1 MIRTLSYK
9 NVSIICPQNRVE
21 NYLAYCAHVF
31 KISKVKFIK
40 EIKFLEQ
47 NTDIVFIDQKNLV
60 SDKIE
65 LLFKKKINLLVILLW
80 NSDRDYFTY
89 KNKII
94 SLKKKFKVQ
103 LLSVSNFSKNI
114 YFPLNNFK
122 IKRKP
127 SLISISGIRLL
138 KRIKYNFPLIH
149 GLYNFIKYFNV
160 AKIFVQ
166 KQKLVYVGIGN
177 KNDVI
182 NQLIWLRKQNYS
194 KQINKICRIIIND
207 IKKLSYIDFN
217 KKFYKNFNSKLYQ
230 DLPIPLK
237 FFFTQVAIKYLVLS
251 HLFNFKNFY
260 HKNNS
265 SYPLDLL
272 KTNIYKKIYHL
283 NFGNS
288 SGNATAEM
296 RQIYLEKFYK
306 DRYLDLRVFK
316 NNENLQKK
324 KFFKNKFTKFH
335 SKITKFYNFKNYSA
349 NLSELLIE
357 IKKIKSS

>member
-1 MIRTLSYK
+1 MIKTLK
-9 NVSIICPQNRVE
+9 NKNIKIICPENRIA
-21 NYLAYCAHVF
+21 NYLAYCDHVF
-31 KISKVKFIK
+31 EIKKVKFFGKIK
-40 EIKFLEQ
+40 LLEDH
-47 NTDIVFIDQKNLV
+47 TDILFIDQKNLV
-60 SDKIE
+60 NDNLN
-65 LLFKKKINLLVILLW
+65 LLFTKKINIIVILLW
-80 NSDRDYFTY
+80 NSDRDYYTY
-89 KNKII
+89 KSKII
-94 SLKKKFKVQ
+94 LLKKKFKVQ
-103 LLSVSNFSKNI
+103 LLSLSNFSKNI
-114 YFPLNNFK
+114 YFPLNDFK

-127 SLISISGIRLL
+127 SLISISGISLL
-138 KRIKYNFPLIH
+138 KRIKYNFPAIY
-149 GLYNFIKYFNV
+149 GLYNFTKYFNE
-160 AKIFVQ
+160 AKIFFQ
-166 KQKLVYVGIGN
+166 NEKLVYVGIGN

-194 KQINKICRIIIND
+194 KPINKICRIIIND
-207 IKKLSYIDFN
+207 INKLSYIDFN

-272 KTNIYKKIYHL
+272 KTRIYKKIYHL
-283 NFGNS
+283 NLGNS

-306 DRYLDLRVFK
+306 DKYLDLRVFK
-316 NNENLQKK
+316 NNHNLQKK
-324 KFFKNKFTKFH
+324 KFFKDKFKKFH
-335 SKITKFYNFKNYSA
+335 NKINKFYNFKNYSA